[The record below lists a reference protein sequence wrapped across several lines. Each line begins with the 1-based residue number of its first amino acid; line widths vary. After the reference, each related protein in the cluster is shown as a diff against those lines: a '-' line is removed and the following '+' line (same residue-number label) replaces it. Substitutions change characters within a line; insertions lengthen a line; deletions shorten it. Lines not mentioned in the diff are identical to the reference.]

1 MLLIFTSP
9 VSFVIS
15 RGLRFV
21 RKGAIPARFLIEG
34 IKGLPFA
41 ARRETARQSGFGI
54 CCKRRQECLRCHPAS
69 ARALGVLVLAGL
81 AWGMRVTD
89 ARPFCS
95 SCHIMEQAARTH
107 KLSPHAKLAC
117 NECHAPTALLSKLPF
132 KAKEGARDFYMN
144 TLGDVDLPIVA
155 GMATKDVVNA
165 NCKAC
170 HFATNE
176 NVASMD
182 AKPYCVDCHR
192 SAQHMRMKPIST
204 RMVAD
209 E

>member
-1 MLLIFTSP
+1 M
-9 VSFVIS
+9 
-15 RGLRFV
+15 
-21 RKGAIPARFLIEG
+21 
-34 IKGLPFA
+34 
-41 ARRETARQSGFGI
+41 
-54 CCKRRQECLRCHPAS
+54 
-69 ARALGVLVLAGL
+69 
-81 AWGMRVTD
+81 
-89 ARPFCS
+89 
-95 SCHIMEQAARTH
+95 
-107 KLSPHAKLAC
+107 
-117 NECHAPTALLSKLPF
+117 PF

>member
-1 MLLIFTSP
+1 MSEVSPRKCPWLKILLGG
-9 VSFVIS
+9 V
-15 RGLRFV
+15 
-21 RKGAIPARFLIEG
+21 
-34 IKGLPFA
+34 
-41 ARRETARQSGFGI
+41 
-54 CCKRRQECLRCHPAS
+54 
-69 ARALGVLVLAGL
+69 ALGVLVLAGL

-117 NECHAPTALLSKLPF
+117 NECHAPAALLSKLPF

-170 HFATNE
+170 HFA
-176 NVASMD
+176 
-182 AKPYCVDCHR
+182 KPYCVDCHR

>member
-1 MLLIFTSP
+1 MSEVSPRKCPWLKILLGG
-9 VSFVIS
+9 V
-15 RGLRFV
+15 
-21 RKGAIPARFLIEG
+21 
-34 IKGLPFA
+34 
-41 ARRETARQSGFGI
+41 
-54 CCKRRQECLRCHPAS
+54 
-69 ARALGVLVLAGL
+69 ALGVLVLAGL

-165 NCKAC
+165 NR
-170 HFATNE
+170 HRGDFAG
-176 NVASMD
+176 
-182 AKPYCVDCHR
+182 
-192 SAQHMRMKPIST
+192 ISCGT
-204 RMVAD
+204 FQKMAHYDDVGVIAYHHD
-209 E
+209 GIFQCFSF

>member
-1 MLLIFTSP
+1 MSEVSPRKCPWLKILLGG
-9 VSFVIS
+9 V
-15 RGLRFV
+15 
-21 RKGAIPARFLIEG
+21 
-34 IKGLPFA
+34 
-41 ARRETARQSGFGI
+41 
-54 CCKRRQECLRCHPAS
+54 
-69 ARALGVLVLAGL
+69 ALGVLVLAGL

-155 GMATKDVVNA
+155 GMATKDVVNT

>member
-1 MLLIFTSP
+1 MSEVSPRKCPWLKILLGG
-9 VSFVIS
+9 V
-15 RGLRFV
+15 
-21 RKGAIPARFLIEG
+21 
-34 IKGLPFA
+34 
-41 ARRETARQSGFGI
+41 
-54 CCKRRQECLRCHPAS
+54 
-69 ARALGVLVLAGL
+69 ALGVLVLAGL

-155 GMATKDVVNA
+155 GTRTARPVILQ
-165 NCKAC
+165 
-170 HFATNE
+170 
-176 NVASMD
+176 
-182 AKPYCVDCHR
+182 P
-192 SAQHMRMKPIST
+192 T
-204 RMVAD
+204 RMSPAWTPSPTASTVTVVRSTCA
-209 E
+209 

>member
-1 MLLIFTSP
+1 MSEVSPRKCPWLKILLGG
-9 VSFVIS
+9 V
-15 RGLRFV
+15 
-21 RKGAIPARFLIEG
+21 
-34 IKGLPFA
+34 
-41 ARRETARQSGFGI
+41 
-54 CCKRRQECLRCHPAS
+54 
-69 ARALGVLVLAGL
+69 ALGVLVLAGL

-132 KAKEGARDFYMN
+132 KEKGGARDFYMN

>member
-1 MLLIFTSP
+1 MSD
-9 VSFVIS
+9 
-15 RGLRFV
+15 
-21 RKGAIPARFLIEG
+21 
-34 IKGLPFA
+34 GLP
-41 ARRETARQSGFGI
+41 R
-54 CCKRRQECLRCHPAS
+54 KRPWLKVALVGV
-69 ARALGVLVLAGL
+69 ALGVFVLAGL

-107 KLSPHAKLAC
+107 KLSTHAGLAC
-117 NECHAPTALLSKLPF
+117 NECHAPAALLPKLPF
-132 KAKEGARDFYMN
+132 KAQEGARDFYMN
-144 TLGDVDLPIVA
+144 TVGDVELPLMA
-155 GMATKDVVNA
+155 GLATKDVVNA
-165 NCKAC
+165 NCRAC

-176 NVASMD
+176 TVASMD

-192 SAQHMRMKPIST
+192 SVQHMRMTPIST

>member
-1 MLLIFTSP
+1 MSEVSPRKCPWLKILLGG
-9 VSFVIS
+9 V
-15 RGLRFV
+15 
-21 RKGAIPARFLIEG
+21 
-34 IKGLPFA
+34 
-41 ARRETARQSGFGI
+41 
-54 CCKRRQECLRCHPAS
+54 
-69 ARALGVLVLAGL
+69 ALGVLVLAGL

-155 GMATKDVVNA
+155 GIYEGRRQRELQGLSFCNQRE
-165 NCKAC
+165 C
-170 HFATNE
+170 
-176 NVASMD
+176 
-182 AKPYCVDCHR
+182 R
-192 SAQHMRMKPIST
+192 QHGRQALLRRLSP
-204 RMVAD
+204 
-209 E
+209 

>member
-1 MLLIFTSP
+1 MSEVSPRKCPWLKILLGG
-9 VSFVIS
+9 V
-15 RGLRFV
+15 
-21 RKGAIPARFLIEG
+21 
-34 IKGLPFA
+34 
-41 ARRETARQSGFGI
+41 
-54 CCKRRQECLRCHPAS
+54 
-69 ARALGVLVLAGL
+69 ALGVLVLAGL

-155 GMATKDVVNA
+155 GMASGLVTYAGVNLA
-165 NCKAC
+165 SKQKA
-170 HFATNE
+170 
-176 NVASMD
+176 ASPFSD
-182 AKPYCVDCHR
+182 EGRRQRELQGLSFCNQRECR
-192 SAQHMRMKPIST
+192 QHGRQALLRRLSP
-204 RMVAD
+204 
-209 E
+209 

>member
-1 MLLIFTSP
+1 MPSW
-9 VSFVIS
+9 
-15 RGLRFV
+15 
-21 RKGAIPARFLIEG
+21 
-34 IKGLPFA
+34 
-41 ARRETARQSGFGI
+41 
-54 CCKRRQECLRCHPAS
+54 
-69 ARALGVLVLAGL
+69 LA
-81 AWGMRVTD
+81 T
-89 ARPFCS
+89 
-95 SCHIMEQAARTH
+95 
-107 KLSPHAKLAC
+107 
-117 NECHAPTALLSKLPF
+117 NHAPTALLSKLPF

>member
-1 MLLIFTSP
+1 MSEVSPRKCPWLKILLGG
-9 VSFVIS
+9 V
-15 RGLRFV
+15 
-21 RKGAIPARFLIEG
+21 
-34 IKGLPFA
+34 
-41 ARRETARQSGFGI
+41 
-54 CCKRRQECLRCHPAS
+54 
-69 ARALGVLVLAGL
+69 ALGVLVLAGL

-107 KLSPHAKLAC
+107 K
-117 NECHAPTALLSKLPF
+117 LSKLPF

>member
-1 MLLIFTSP
+1 MGYAGDGCASLLFQLSYHGTG
-9 VSFVIS
+9 
-15 RGLRFV
+15 R
-21 RKGAIPARFLIEG
+21 
-34 IKGLPFA
+34 
-41 ARRETARQSGFGI
+41 
-54 CCKRRQECLRCHPAS
+54 
-69 ARALGVLVLAGL
+69 
-81 AWGMRVTD
+81 TD
-89 ARPFCS
+89 A
-95 SCHIMEQAARTH
+95 QAV
-107 KLSPHAKLAC
+107 PHANLAC

>member
-1 MLLIFTSP
+1 M
-9 VSFVIS
+9 S
-15 RGLRFV
+15 R
-21 RKGAIPARFLIEG
+21 
-34 IKGLPFA
+34 
-41 ARRETARQSGFGI
+41 SD
-54 CCKRRQECLRCHPAS
+54 
-69 ARALGVLVLAGL
+69 GVAVEVA
-81 AWGMRVTD
+81 
-89 ARPFCS
+89 
-95 SCHIMEQAARTH
+95 
-107 KLSPHAKLAC
+107 
-117 NECHAPTALLSKLPF
+117 F

-204 RMVAD
+204 RWWPMNSRVFYTLIRLAVVCAAWD
-209 E
+209 LPRAATTCPQPN

>member
-1 MLLIFTSP
+1 MSEVSPRKCPWLKILLGG
-9 VSFVIS
+9 V
-15 RGLRFV
+15 
-21 RKGAIPARFLIEG
+21 
-34 IKGLPFA
+34 
-41 ARRETARQSGFGI
+41 
-54 CCKRRQECLRCHPAS
+54 
-69 ARALGVLVLAGL
+69 ALGVLVLAGL

-155 GMATKDVVNA
+155 GMATKESMVTAPVVVA
-165 NCKAC
+165 LWDWL
-170 HFATNE
+170 FGSRPDGQPSRVRWGLIGGLSATW
-176 NVASMD
+176 VL
-182 AKPYCVDCHR
+182 
-192 SAQHMRMKPIST
+192 
-204 RMVAD
+204 
-209 E
+209 

>member
-1 MLLIFTSP
+1 MSEVSPRKCPWLKILLGG
-9 VSFVIS
+9 V
-15 RGLRFV
+15 
-21 RKGAIPARFLIEG
+21 
-34 IKGLPFA
+34 
-41 ARRETARQSGFGI
+41 
-54 CCKRRQECLRCHPAS
+54 
-69 ARALGVLVLAGL
+69 ALGVLVLAGL

-117 NECHAPTALLSKLPF
+117 NECHAPT
-132 KAKEGARDFYMN
+132 
-144 TLGDVDLPIVA
+144 
-155 GMATKDVVNA
+155 KDVVNA